1 MVQAAGGGVMVG
13 EIFSWNTLGTLVPIE
28 HRFNTTAYLSIVVV
42 HVHSFRTT
50 VYDSLIHALKQFIS

>member
-1 MVQAAGGGVMVG
+1 MVQAAGGVMVWG
-13 EIFSWNTLGTLVPIE
+13 IFSWHTLGTLVPIE
-28 HRFNTTAYLSIVVV
+28 HRFNTTAYLNIVDV